1 MPSESSGAVP
11 VPGLPF
17 QVWLRRDVGGDAS
30 FSVRFEAKEGR
41 SALRVA
47 RGGVVFDPPLRAAGE
62 ERGLSPGQLWEARL
76 LHLGPNEA
84 ARRSYSFGRI
94 PPAVLLTLPA
104 ASWLAL
110 EVVEEAG
117 ARSFRLP
124 GDAGRRA
131 AELEDEPT
139 SPQRLLAAFH
149 PPPRGEVT
157 RPRPAPDEEPTE
169 LPEGVLD
176 AALSSVVNLAV
187 RPVPGAAR
195 PAEGGAARAARPDA
209 PARPAAPAAPASAE
223 PPPER
228 TDPAG
233 VAERT
238 DTGAGPE
245 AFHARP
251 TTLVRYFRRR
261 LQERELQL
269 QELEAKL
276 RTTGRS

>member
-1 MPSESSGAVP
+1 MPSESSGAIP

-17 QVWLRRDVGGDAS
+17 QVWLRRDTGAEAS

-41 SALRVA
+41 GALRVA
-47 RGGVVFDPPLRAAGE
+47 RGGVVFDPPLRGAGD
-62 ERGLSPGQLWEARL
+62 ERGLSLGQLWEARF
-76 LHLGPNEA
+76 LHLGVGEA
-84 ARRSYSFGRI
+84 VRRGYSFGRI
-94 PPAVLLTLPA
+94 PPPALLSLPPG
-104 ASWLAL
+104 SWLAL

-149 PPPRGEVT
+149 PPSRAEASL
-157 RPRPAPDEEPTE
+157 PRPAPDEEPTE

-187 RPVPGAAR
+187 RPVPGAPGRLPVEAAPPR
-195 PAEGGAARAARPDA
+195 PAPAEAGEGTDAGGRPDG
-209 PARPAAPAAPASAE
+209 AE
-223 PPPER
+223 ATDAGER
-228 TDPAG
+228 TDRG
-233 VAERT
+233 ER
-238 DTGAGPE
+238 AGPE

-276 RTTGRS
+276 RSSGRS

>member
-1 MPSESSGAVP
+1 MPAESSGAAP

-17 QVWLRRDVGGDAS
+17 QVWLRRDVGGDSS
-30 FSVRFEAKEGR
+30 FSVRFEVREGR
-41 SALRVA
+41 GALRVA
-47 RGGVVFDPPLRAAGE
+47 RGGVVFDPPLRPAGD
-62 ERGLSPGQLWEARL
+62 ERALSPGQLWEARF
-76 LHLGPNEA
+76 LHLGA
-84 ARRSYSFGRI
+84 GDSSRRSYSFGRI
-94 PPAVLLTLPA
+94 PPAVLLALPA
-104 ASWLAL
+104 AAWLPL

-117 ARSFRLP
+117 VRSFRLP

-149 PPPRGEVT
+149 PPPRAEVT

-187 RPVPGAAR
+187 RPVTGAR
-195 PAEGGAARAARPDA
+195 PAPAPRAAEA
-209 PARPAAPAAPASAE
+209 PAPRPAEPSAT
-223 PPPER
+223 ER
-228 TDPAG
+228 TDPAA
-233 VAERT
+233 AER
-238 DTGAGPE
+238 GPE

-276 RTTGRS
+276 RSSGRS